1 MKRIILQAIICI
13 FLIGCTTGRSDT
25 IIVYYMHGFVDT
37 SNTIPCSE
45 SRKAALSDE
54 HSETMEYDS
63 IIIDH
68 KDFVKIKNYMQNMRY
83 VPRGMKTGISGVDSR
98 ITVVYD
104 TLAISFTET
113 DTRYGAD
120 SNNKLVYGNDEI
132 IYTIKSLSRYYNYFD
147 NSDLLMWFPEIQK
160 YGLPSTYK
168 HIVYEKFTQAELDGM
183 TIPDSITQTL
193 VSKIIFVDGGEK

>member
-13 FLIGCTTGRSDT
+13 FLIGCTTGCPDT

-54 HSETMEYDS
+54 HSEMMEYDS

-83 VPRGMKTGISGVDSR
+83 VPRGMKTGISGVDSLR
-98 ITVVYD
+98 EEINC
-104 TLAISFTET
+104 SFEYLTNPEKQAL
-113 DTRYGAD
+113 RNG
-120 SNNKLVYGNDEI
+120 SS
-132 IYTIKSLSRYYNYFD
+132 IYS
-147 NSDLLMWFPEIQK
+147 
-160 YGLPSTYK
+160 
-168 HIVYEKFTQAELDGM
+168 
-183 TIPDSITQTL
+183 
-193 VSKIIFVDGGEK
+193 